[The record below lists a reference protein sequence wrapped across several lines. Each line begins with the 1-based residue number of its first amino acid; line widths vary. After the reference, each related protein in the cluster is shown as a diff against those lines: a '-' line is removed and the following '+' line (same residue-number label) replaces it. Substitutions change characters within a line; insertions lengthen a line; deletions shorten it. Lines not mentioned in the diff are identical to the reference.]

1 LITPVLAPLLR
12 VSQGVF
18 PGAPHTRWYN
28 WYTLKEVHAQPGQNV
43 TLDAP
48 LEHIPVHVRGGSI
61 IASQKP
67 GNTTKTTRMNPW
79 SILVALDGKREAE
92 GELYLD
98 DGVSQEPTDI
108 KEIKVRANSKP
119 SVL

>member
-1 LITPVLAPLLR
+1 
-12 VSQGVF
+12 
-18 PGAPHTRWYN
+18 
-28 WYTLKEVHAQPGQNV
+28 V

-67 GNTTKTTRMNPW
+67 GNTTKTTRTNPW
-79 SILVALDGKREAE
+79 SILVALDSKQEAK

-98 DGVSQEPTDI
+98 DGISQNPTDI
-108 KEIKVRANSKP
+108 AEVQVCTS
-119 SVL
+119 